1 MSPDT
6 LAMSQGNDDRLQR
19 QRSDA
24 IPMSTF
30 GCADAL
36 AWRES
41 FDPKEPSVMLPN
53 KNVATDVGDFT
64 VREVADQLAVVMWA
78 DDLLKS
84 EVETIAS
91 LNGLL
96 GLNALRRL
104 ESLLTSLRPVAETR
118 RQLAMLDGNTL
129 LNGFELWAT
138 RQRAVVD
145 GLASTSSGRE

>member
-1 MSPDT
+1 
-6 LAMSQGNDDRLQR
+6 
-19 QRSDA
+19 
-24 IPMSTF
+24 
-30 GCADAL
+30 
-36 AWRES
+36 
-41 FDPKEPSVMLPN
+41 MLPN
-53 KNVATDVGDFT
+53 KIVATDVGDFT
-64 VREVADQLAVVMWA
+64 LRQVADQLAVVMWA

-118 RQLAMLDGNTL
+118 SQLAMLDGNML

-145 GLASTSSGRE
+145 GLASSSSGRQ